1 MFNLLVAQ
9 QIEGSF
15 QKAAVFSVRKNGTFP
30 VPARLHGSLVSGV
43 AKDAARFFAAEPAA
57 VQFDRE
63 VSGKLFRFT
72 RF

>member
-9 QIEGSF
+9 QVEGSF
-15 QKAAVFSVRKNGTFP
+15 QKAAVFSVRRNGTFA

-43 AKDAARFFAAEPAA
+43 AKDAARFFVAEPAA

-63 VSGKLFRFT
+63 VSGRVFRFT
-72 RF
+72 KF